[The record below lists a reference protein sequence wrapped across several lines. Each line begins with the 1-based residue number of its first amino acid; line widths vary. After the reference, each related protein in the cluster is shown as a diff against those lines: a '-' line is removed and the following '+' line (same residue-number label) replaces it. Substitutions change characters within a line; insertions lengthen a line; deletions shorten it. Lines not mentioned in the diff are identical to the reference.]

1 MSQKGEHLAKV
12 WRKTALSALLPRH
25 GAVSNSSTLGIICT
39 LATACRHL
47 AGRIARSK
55 GCPRSPEGRPH
66 LSRRISVRRISAKQ
80 GSGELALTPCCP
92 SNLILGG
99 LGGPSVRPPSP
110 PPGCGVFRGPQQ
122 AKGEAQGSRQAE
134 DHGAASEGP
143 YEEVH
148 AGSGVVA
155 GGAGRQGS
163 LGRTRSVGC
172 HAAPGRRGDSCANPP
187 PPRLATHCNGQTHAT
202 LGEGVGLQA
211 DGQGPSFSHGAWLAM
226 PPRRR
231 IASARSPERCPSDGL
246 PTHPGNRGA
255 QALAG
260 FAPIIG
266 CEYASAA
273 THEICGGGQID
284 YVKGPRTELCK
295 MASFVR
301 NRVSKLTSAIE
312 APSTESAWVRPR
324 SSQ

>member
-1 MSQKGEHLAKV
+1 VLPFQPHPRRPRGSQRAPTIPPARLRG
-12 WRKTALSALLPRH
+12 LPR
-25 GAVSNSSTLGIICT
+25 
-39 LATACRHL
+39 ATTSE
-47 AGRIARSK
+47 G
-55 GCPRSPEGRPH
+55 RSPRQPMAQQVKG
-66 LSRRISVRRISAKQ
+66 
-80 GSGELALTPCCP
+80 LTKK
-92 SNLILGG
+92 SMQVLE
-99 LGGPSVRPPSP
+99 SW
-110 PPGCGVFRGPQQ
+110 
-122 AKGEAQGSRQAE
+122 QAE
-134 DHGAASEGP
+134 LEDKGRWAGLEVWGAM
-143 YEEVH
+143 
-148 AGSGVVA
+148 
-155 GGAGRQGS
+155 
-163 LGRTRSVGC
+163 LGRAG
-172 HAAPGRRGDSCANPP
+172 RGDSCANPP

-211 DGQGPSFSHGAWLAM
+211 DGQGSSFSHGAWLAM

-246 PTHPGNRGA
+246 PAHPGNRGA

-273 THEICGGGQID
+273 THVIRGGGQID

-295 MASFVR
+295 IASFVR